1 MPDESAAPE
10 RTDYSGK
17 VVVVTGA
24 ASGIGF
30 GIAQAF
36 AAAGAQVVV
45 ADIDE
50 AAATDAASRLSGLPG
65 LPVRTDVTER
75 SDVERLAD
83 VAWERFGHVD
93 IIVNNAGV
101 FPGRMSDLVHASEAD
116 ARWVLEVNVF
126 GVWHGISVFGE
137 RFIQQGTPA
146 HIVNTG
152 SENSVGMPHTHAG
165 FYTASKHAVL
175 ALSDV
180 LRNELPEFIKVS
192 ILCPG
197 YVPSELQRAARNRP
211 DRFGGKVDARRSD
224 TPTDVGMPP
233 SEVGQR
239 VVAGV
244 AAGDFTSSPIHPSVR
259 SWTRDMRKW
268 LQRSKLALPG
278 STATNTSTRVG
289 SRAGRADESNS
300 LTIDLDGER
309 HMRWRN
315 PQTPAARTW

>member
-1 MPDESAAPE
+1 MANDTTAP
-10 RTDYSGK
+10 TTADFSGK

-30 GIAQAF
+30 GIADAF
-36 AAAGAQVVV
+36 SAVGAQVVV
-45 ADIDE
+45 ADIDD
-50 AAATDAASRLSGLPG
+50 AAATQAASKLSGQAG
-65 LPVRTDVTER
+65 LPVRADVTDR
-75 SDVERLAD
+75 SDVEHLAD

-93 IIVNNAGV
+93 VIVNNAGV
-101 FPGRMSDLVHASEAD
+101 FPSRMADLVHASEED
-116 ARWVLEVNVF
+116 ARWVLEVNVL

-180 LRNELPEFIKVS
+180 LRHELPDFVQVS

-197 YVPSELQRAARNRP
+197 FVPSNLQAAARNRP
-211 DRFGGKVDARRSD
+211 DRFGGHVDIARREA
-224 TPTDVGMPP
+224 PAGVGMPP

-244 AAGDFTSSPIHPSVR
+244 AAGDFYIFTHPPVR
-259 SWTRDMRKW
+259 ELVDERYGEMVAAFEARAPRFAGDQFLDTRW
-268 LQRSKLALPG
+268 I
-278 STATNTSTRVG
+278 
-289 SRAGRADESNS
+289 SRRP
-300 LTIDLDGER
+300 R
-309 HMRWRN
+309 
-315 PQTPAARTW
+315 